1 MKSVTESKLWYSR
14 KQRRVFKKRLKR
26 RKRAQLREASL
37 AIQEPTIPPQSE
49 DDEVKRAAELQAW
62 IATEAKFQKKFTEKR
77 KKLEDE
83 EKRKPKRNSKDSGQS
98 SVNPCTF
105 FMKTGACRFGVLCRN
120 PHPYPSVSTT
130 LLLKNMFDL
139 PVSGSQAETQDEAED
154 VDIPEDSLD
163 TMFVTFWQ
171 DIIPELHKY
180 GKLKSVLV
188 CRNHSR
194 HLCGSVYVTYHSV
207 EDSRKAFGELQG
219 RFYAS
224 RPLQVF
230 YCSISDWSKAICG
243 LFLQNRCGRGKTCNL
258 LHPFQNPDGECQ
270 VETEIFHREKNMLD
284 SDDRDRGHHRR
295 HHRERKSSDNYDNDY
310 YYDDDDHHHDRD
322 YNKEESHQSTRR
334 DTKNDKYDYI
344 ESDKDTRRDKQQHE
358 ENHGDTTERERDGE
372 IDYLR
377 EYTGKAMSTERKH
390 MKKAK
395 EQQEIDNERN
405 EEGEYPEP
413 GDRHS
418 EKHKRRSSGGSHR
431 HRHKER
437 SHSRSSKKEKKRKRE
452 KSDSEEREPDT
463 QLEKKRPKSD
473 SQITS
478 HIVNKRE

>member
-270 VETEIFHREKNMLD
+270 VETEIFHREKKICLIPMT
-284 SDDRDRGHHRR
+284 
-295 HHRERKSSDNYDNDY
+295 E
-310 YYDDDDHHHDRD
+310 
-322 YNKEESHQSTRR
+322 
-334 DTKNDKYDYI
+334 I
-344 ESDKDTRRDKQQHE
+344 EGII
-358 ENHGDTTERERDGE
+358 GDTTEKESHQ
-372 IDYLR
+372 IIMIMIIIMMMMTIIM
-377 EYTGKAMSTERKH
+377 TGITT
-390 MKKAK
+390 
-395 EQQEIDNERN
+395 
-405 EEGEYPEP
+405 
-413 GDRHS
+413 
-418 EKHKRRSSGGSHR
+418 RRSLIKVLEETQR
-431 HRHKER
+431 MTNMITLNLTKTREEINNNMKRIMEIPQ
-437 SHSRSSKKEKKRKRE
+437 KEKEMERLTISENTQE
-452 KSDSEEREPDT
+452 K
-463 QLEKKRPKSD
+463 L
-473 SQITS
+473 
-478 HIVNKRE
+478 